1 MEMNE
6 LKQFLLDQNAD
17 FEILTHDKPIHSKQ
31 DALGYFK
38 LEETAPTLILKTENG
53 YLALIISGEREK
65 IDFKQLKKLTNCRKL
80 QLAKSDEIQEV
91 LDMQA
96 GQIPLVGHRLPCLF
110 DKKLFNYPFVYGG
123 TGDLFH
129 TLKIKPEDLVKANN
143 VIFKFD

>member
-1 MEMNE
+1 MEIAE
-6 LKQFLLDQNAD
+6 LKQLLVDQNAD

-38 LEETAPTLILKTENG
+38 LEETAPTLILETENG
-53 YLALIISGEREK
+53 YLSLIISGEREK
-65 IDFKQLKKLTNCRKL
+65 IDFKQLKKLTNCRKF
-80 QLAKSDEIQEV
+80 QLANLDEIEEK
-91 LDMQA
+91 LNLKA

-129 TLKIKPEDLVKANN
+129 TLKIKPEDLVKANQ